1 MNALIADDEA
11 AARARLRRM
20 LGNHPDVTIAGEA
33 HDGVDA
39 LEKIEALRPD
49 LVFLDIE
56 MPGLGGLEVVR
67 SIPAHVPVPLV
78 IFATGYDQ
86 HALKAF
92 EVNALAYLLKPVEAE
107 RLEQAVDRARRL
119 SATTEGADSERRN
132 LLRAA
137 RRPPEAALRRLVCR
151 ARDRMV
157 LLPVEQI
164 LWFRVEDGVVKAGST
179 AESFHV
185 HFAIGELEASLPR
198 EMFFRAR
205 RDTLVNLTK
214 IREIMPWFKSG
225 FRLVM
230 ADAAATEIVVSERQ
244 VYSFRQ
250 RLPGL

>member
-1 MNALIADDEA
+1 
-11 AARARLRRM
+11 M

-33 HDGVDA
+33 QDGLDA

-67 SIPAHVPVPLV
+67 SIPVHVPIPLV

-107 RLEQAVDRARRL
+107 RLAQAVDRARRL
-119 SATTEGADSERRN
+119 SAAAESKDLEQRN
-132 LLRAA
+132 LLRVAS
-137 RRPPEAALRRLVCR
+137 RPPENALRRLVCR

-164 LWFRVEDGVVKAGST
+164 LWFRVEDGVVKAGS
-179 AESFHV
+179 ASESFHV
-185 HFAIGELEASLPR
+185 HFAIGELETSLPR

>member
-1 MNALIADDEA
+1 VNALLADDEA

-20 LGNHPDVTIAGEA
+20 LGNHPDVTVAAEA
-33 HDGVDA
+33 HDGLDA
-39 LEKIEALRPD
+39 LEKIETLRPD

-67 SIPAHVPVPLV
+67 SIPAQVPVPLV

-92 EVNALAYLLKPVEAE
+92 EVNALAYLLKPVEAD
-107 RLEQAVDRARRL
+107 RLAQAVDRARRL
-119 SATTEGADSERRN
+119 SAAAESRESERRN

-137 RRPPEAALRRLVCR
+137 RQQPAALRRLICR
-151 ARDRMV
+151 SRDRMV

-164 LWFRVEDGVVKAGST
+164 LWFRVEDGVVRAGSA
-179 AESFHV
+179 AECFHV
-185 HFAIGELEASLPR
+185 HFTIGELEASLPR
-198 EMFFRAR
+198 EMYFRAR

-214 IREIMPWFKSG
+214 IREITPWFKSG

-244 VYSFRQ
+244 VSLFRQ
-250 RLPGL
+250 RVPGL

>member
-1 MNALIADDEA
+1 MNALLADDEPD
-11 AARARLRRM
+11 ARARLRRM
-20 LGNHPDVTIAGEA
+20 LASHPDIAIAGEA
-33 HDGVDA
+33 QDGLDA

-67 SIPAHVPVPLV
+67 SIPPHVPVPLF

-92 EVNALAYLLKPVEAE
+92 EVNALAYLLKPVETD
-107 RLEQAVDRARRL
+107 RLAQAIDRARRL
-119 SATTEGADSERRN
+119 HTATGERDTEQHN
-132 LLRAA
+132 VQQAA
-137 RRPPEAALRRLVCR
+137 RQQPAPLRRLVCR
-151 ARDRMV
+151 TRDRMV

-164 LWFRVEDGVVKAGST
+164 LWFRVEDGTVKAGSAT
-179 AESFHV
+179 ENFHV
-185 HFAIGELEASLPR
+185 HFGIGELEASLPA

-214 IREIMPWFKSG
+214 IREIVPWFKSG

-230 ADAAATEIVVSERQ
+230 ADAASTEIVVSERQ
-244 VYSFRQ
+244 VNAFRQ

>member
-11 AARARLRRM
+11 AARSRLRRM
-20 LGNHPDVTIAGEA
+20 LGNHPEVAIAGEA
-33 HDGVDA
+33 HDGLDA
-39 LEKIEALRPD
+39 LEKIEVLRPD

-56 MPGLGGLEVVR
+56 MPGLGGLEVIR
-67 SIPAHVPVPLV
+67 SIPAQVPVPLV

-107 RLEQAVDRARRL
+107 RLAQAVNRARSL
-119 SATTEGADSERRN
+119 SEAAESRDSERRN
-132 LLRAA
+132 LLRVAQ
-137 RRPPEAALRRLVCR
+137 RPPEAALRRLVCR
-151 ARDRMV
+151 SRDRMV

-164 LWFRVEDGVVKAGST
+164 LWFRVEDGVVKAGS
-179 AESFHV
+179 ASESFHV

-205 RDTLVNLTK
+205 RDTLVNLSK
-214 IREIMPWFKSG
+214 IREIVPWFKSG

-244 VYSFRQ
+244 VGLFRQ